1 MLMKRGG
8 GLGRYIVK
16 LTRFGLFIKKE
27 KIPMVHLF
35 SKNLLKT
42 CFMADIVL
50 SEETRKNRDG
60 PYPQG
65 AHSLLSYLSDSPTRL

>member
-1 MLMKRGG
+1 M
-8 GLGRYIVK
+8 
-16 LTRFGLFIKKE
+16 
-27 KIPMVHLF
+27 IPMVRLF

-42 CFMADIVL
+42 CFVADIVL

>member
-1 MLMKRGG
+1 M
-8 GLGRYIVK
+8 
-16 LTRFGLFIKKE
+16 
-27 KIPMVHLF
+27 IPMVHLF

-50 SEETRKNRDG
+50 SEKTRKNRDG

>member
-1 MLMKRGG
+1 MLTSLDLDFKKKKRK
-8 GLGRYIVK
+8 V
-16 LTRFGLFIKKE
+16 

-42 CFMADIVL
+42 CFMVDIVL